1 MRVTVSHIDKEI
13 SQWLA
18 RLEMS
23 HFNSMDSVYRNSG
36 VPGLIKIEHDRQFE
50 MLNLL
55 RQIREQ
61 MVADAQ

>member
-1 MRVTVSHIDKEI
+1 
-13 SQWLA
+13 
-18 RLEMS
+18 MS